1 MKTLNLKTL
10 VLTLLIA
17 VSFISCNDDD
27 STVPDKEVFITEV
40 TGPTEVTINKDAVF
54 KISFKVESDCWT
66 FKKFTELTKE
76 NNKTIGVTTM
86 FSGSNC
92 GANEVTKTQ
101 DYTFKADTKGTY
113 TFKFKKTE
121 EEYITKTLEVN

>member
-10 VLTLLIA
+10 VLTLFIA

-27 STVPDKEVFITEV
+27 TVPNKEVFITEV
-40 TGPTEVTINKDAVF
+40 TGPAEITINENAVF
-54 KISFKVESDCWT
+54 KVSFKVESDCWT
-66 FKKFTELTKE
+66 FKKFTELAEE
-76 NNKTIGVTTM
+76 NTKTIGVTTT

-101 DYTFKADTKGTY
+101 DYIFKTNTKGTY